1 MLSAGLVGLYRTG
14 VVLSREAADTLRAP
28 APRFFSAWPRLAS
41 LVSSPVTQLRVWEA
55 LETLFLAHLTT
66 MVALIGVAE
75 LCFRHA
81 ATPGAFIEGPA
92 EWLPPPQRA
101 SRPRFIS
108 VILLEAATATST
120 VIAQVCVA
128 MLWLRRR
135 VWSQYPKMLMLG
147 AQALVII
154 SAGIEL
160 LERAH
165 DCDWELEMDYNDN
178 PLRLQAA
185 QSPSRDVRVGHGARI
200 LSCRRFYALFALCAQ
215 DTVALR
221 MEYWLIPRADLS
233 NGKASKAQPAKIG
246 PERGHGEACGP
257 LGP

>member
-1 MLSAGLVGLYRTG
+1 MLSAGLVGLYLHRSSIKSG
-14 VVLSREAADTLRAP
+14 GGGHASGPGPALFLCVAAVGL
-28 APRFFSAWPRLAS
+28 FGFLAH
-41 LVSSPVTQLRVWEA
+41 VTQLRVWEA

-81 ATPGAFIEGPA
+81 ATPGAFIR
-92 EWLPPPQRA
+92 RA
-101 SRPRFIS
+101 SRVAAAATACLAPTLYFGNFG
-108 VILLEAATATST
+108 LEAATAAST

-135 VWSQYPKMLMLG
+135 VWSRYPKMLMLG

-178 PLRLQAA
+178 PLNDHKLHNHLHAMSVLA
-185 QSPSRDVRVGHGARI
+185 M
-200 LSCRRFYALFALCAQ
+200 ALASYLVVVFMHFSHFALKDAP
-215 DTVALR
+215 VALR

-233 NGKASKAQPAKIG
+233 NGKASKAPA
-246 PERGHGEACGP
+246 GEDRA
-257 LGP
+257 